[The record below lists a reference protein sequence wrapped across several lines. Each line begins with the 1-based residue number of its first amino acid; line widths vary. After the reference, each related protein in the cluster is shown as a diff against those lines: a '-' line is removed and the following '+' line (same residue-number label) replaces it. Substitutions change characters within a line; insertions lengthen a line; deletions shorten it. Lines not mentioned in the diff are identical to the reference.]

1 MQNLEPILIFITVAE
16 MGSFT
21 HAADSL
27 GIQKG
32 RASTAVRKLEEDVG
46 VRLLHRTTR
55 SVQLTED
62 GRAFHARARD
72 LLAEVDDLHSMFAGD
87 RVALRGRLR
96 VDLPTEVARTTIVP
110 ALPDFMATHP
120 ELELEVSSTDR
131 QVDLVQEGFDCV
143 LRLGPITGRDADCPP
158 AGPVAHGQRCQ
169 SRLSGALWRPSIA
182 RRSPASGTSDNSF
195 FDDAGRKTQWMGISG
210 RRQLRD
216 ASVARCATRQQR
228 ADLRSRCPRRPWP
241 DSGATLGDWPILGEW
256 SACGD
261 HTRFSSPGARRVPRR
276 STSEQSVAPSPRI
289 HEMDRRCADAVSG
302 IARRT
307 SSSGSRN
314 YHFEGISRGRS
325 NRMRRCGV
333 FCIAQAR
340 RCAAQSRRPPI
351 RHRDER
357 PPQTTEEPHFRMGLL
372 DSLMPVFC
380 SSNPSYSRHGRDLLA
395 GVA

>member
-143 LRLGPITGRDADCPP
+143 LRLGPIGDET
-158 AGPVAHGQRCQ
+158 
-169 SRLSGALWRPSIA
+169 LIA
-182 RRSPASGTSDNSF
+182 RPLGLLRMVNAASPAYLARYGVPRSLEDLQRQEHRTIHFSTMLG
-195 FDDAGRKTQWMGISG
+195 ARPIWMGISG

-307 SSSGSRN
+307 SSSGPRN
-314 YHFEGISRGRS
+314 QHSEVMSAGRRSAARRS
-325 NRMRRCGV
+325 NRMR
-333 FCIAQAR
+333 
-340 RCAAQSRRPPI
+340 
-351 RHRDER
+351 H
-357 PPQTTEEPHFRMGLL
+357 
-372 DSLMPVFC
+372 
-380 SSNPSYSRHGRDLLA
+380 
-395 GVA
+395 

>member
-110 ALPDFMATHP
+110 ALPDFMATYP

-143 LRLGPITGRDADCPP
+143 LRLGPIGDET
-158 AGPVAHGQRCQ
+158 
-169 SRLSGALWRPSIA
+169 LIA
-182 RRSPASGTSDNSF
+182 RPLGLLRMVNAASPAYLARYGVPRSLEDLQRQEHRTIHFSTMLG
-195 FDDAGRKTQWMGISG
+195 ARPYWMGISG

-307 SSSGSRN
+307 SSSGPRN
-314 YHFEGISRGRS
+314 QHSEVMSGRLILKC
-325 NRMRRCGV
+325 RALG
-333 FCIAQAR
+333 
-340 RCAAQSRRPPI
+340 
-351 RHRDER
+351 
-357 PPQTTEEPHFRMGLL
+357 
-372 DSLMPVFC
+372 
-380 SSNPSYSRHGRDLLA
+380 
-395 GVA
+395 